1 MNQPEITVAQTFRWE
16 MGHRLPYHTSGCQ
29 NFHGHSYRMIV
40 KISGYPLDNG
50 MVIDFYDIEDVV
62 NPLIDEVDHAF
73 MCSNDDAIT
82 RQFLIETGLKAV
94 FVDFY
99 STAENIALY
108 FLNKIREQLHHPN
121 LTRLSVRVYETEREF
136 AEVSVTL
143 NTREKQ

>member
-1 MNQPEITVAQTFRWE
+1 MSKPIVKVAQTFRWE

-40 KISGYPLDNG
+40 EICGYPQDNG

-73 MCSNDDAIT
+73 MCSNDDELT
-82 RQFLIETGLKAV
+82 RTFLIQSGLKAV

-108 FLNKIREQLHHPN
+108 FLKKIQERLTYPN
-121 LTRLSVRVYETEREF
+121 ITRLAVRVYETEKEF
-136 AEVSVTL
+136 AEVTVDFPSAT
-143 NTREKQ
+143 